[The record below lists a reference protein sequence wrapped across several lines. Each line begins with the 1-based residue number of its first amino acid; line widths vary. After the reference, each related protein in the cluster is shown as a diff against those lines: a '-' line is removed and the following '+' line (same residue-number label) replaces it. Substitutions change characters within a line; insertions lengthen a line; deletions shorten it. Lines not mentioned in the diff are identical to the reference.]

1 MMYPFGT
8 ATLGSEWILK
18 FDYKESRK
26 NNCDDS
32 MTKNRLA
39 LRVFGVSLL
48 QVILERILSS
58 ELLVLN
64 SGVAGSQNRRF
75 IDKF

>member
-1 MMYPFGT
+1 MP
-8 ATLGSEWILK
+8 
-18 FDYKESRK
+18 
-26 NNCDDS
+26 
-32 MTKNRLA
+32 KNRLA

-64 SGVAGSQNRRF
+64 SEVPGSQNRRF